1 MDNVTKNT
9 NSETENL
16 KLENQRLKQR
26 IRLLEKAL
34 FGPKSER
41 MIDLDENQ
49 LEFDQFLE
57 EFERLNSKLE
67 AQEEEQIRVEKKLK
81 RKKKRSLSELIPD
94 DLPEEEIILDLPED
108 EKEDLVKIGEERSR
122 KLAKKPASYYVKVYV
137 RPKYADQLDAT
148 AGIRI
153 ADLPDFAI
161 PGSQFDES
169 IIADTAV
176 SKFAYHLPLYR
187 IEEKMKYEG
196 IPVSRQTLSNLI
208 TRGSKVLQP
217 IYDELKKQTLSRG
230 IIFTDDTPIKLQQKG
245 KKGLKTGRMW
255 VYVAGGTGPPMK
267 IFDFTV
273 DRRKVRPKEFLG
285 DYRGYIHADAY
296 NGYDELF
303 ETEGIHECACWMHV
317 RRKFVEAT
325 DAPVA
330 FRKNILRL
338 IRNIYR
344 YERIGKKL
352 SSEKLLEL
360 RQVKIKSVI
369 DDLFK
374 YLEKEVK
381 DGPILLPKSNIY
393 KAVNYTLKLKDALNT
408 FLENPMLEPDNG
420 ESERSIRPLAIGRKN
435 WLFAGSKNGGDAT
448 ATWVS
453 IIQTC
458 RVNEVDPFEYIC
470 HVLSVIN
477 GHPANKIEELLPHNF
492 KS

>member
-1 MDNVTKNT
+1 M
-9 NSETENL
+9 
-16 KLENQRLKQR
+16 
-26 IRLLEKAL
+26 
-34 FGPKSER
+34 
-41 MIDLDENQ
+41 
-49 LEFDQFLE
+49 
-57 EFERLNSKLE
+57 
-67 AQEEEQIRVEKKLK
+67 
-81 RKKKRSLSELIPD
+81 
-94 DLPEEEIILDLPED
+94 
-108 EKEDLVKIGEERSR
+108 
-122 KLAKKPASYYVKVYV
+122 
-137 RPKYADQLDAT
+137 
-148 AGIRI
+148 
-153 ADLPDFAI
+153 
-161 PGSQFDES
+161 
-169 IIADTAV
+169 
-176 SKFAYHLPLYR
+176 
-187 IEEKMKYEG
+187 
-196 IPVSRQTLSNLI
+196 
-208 TRGSKVLQP
+208 
-217 IYDELKKQTLSRG
+217 
-230 IIFTDDTPIKLQQKG
+230 
-245 KKGLKTGRMW
+245 
-255 VYVAGGTGPPMK
+255 
-267 IFDFTV
+267 
-273 DRRKVRPKEFLG
+273 
-285 DYRGYIHADAY
+285 
-296 NGYDELF
+296 
-303 ETEGIHECACWMHV
+303 